1 VSTESEDLAKLNDRE
16 ILILTLQSVH
26 RVEKSLE
33 GLASSV
39 GHDIAAVRNQIGE
52 LRIELTRD
60 LGQVKTNVDAVRHSL
75 QGLGDVLRGT
85 DFLAHDRVQQLEQR
99 VDALE
104 RRPRLVGSNGA
115 AGE

>member
-1 VSTESEDLAKLNDRE
+1 VSTESEDLSNLSDRE
-16 ILILTLQSVH
+16 ILILTLQGVH

-33 GLASSV
+33 GVALSAGQGVVS
-39 GHDIAAVRNQIGE
+39 VRNEIGE
-52 LRIELTRD
+52 LRIDLTRE
-60 LGQVKTNVDAVRHSL
+60 LGQVKANVDAVRHSL